1 MIFNSL
7 NKISVKRKYF
17 FIDFVLSALQPI
29 SMMNRVASVDQ
40 AVTQADQ
47 AYDALLAEILDGRLA
62 PGAKITISEVAVR
75 LGFSPG
81 SVREALSRLAA
92 EKWAVATAQKGY
104 SVAPI
109 SIEELKDLTRTRIVI
124 EQFCLRSAIAH
135 GDVEWETSI
144 VAAYHRLHR
153 IPAVVPEHPTR
164 VNKVWSAAHMIFH
177 AALTEGCDSPWML
190 TLRAM
195 LYAQSERYRHLSVA
209 LAREDRNVDAE
220 HKNILDACIAR
231 EADRACELIE
241 RHLTRTLKILVTA
254 PRLRDGPHDLNA
266 IAAQRQM

>member
-1 MIFNSL
+1 
-7 NKISVKRKYF
+7 
-17 FIDFVLSALQPI
+17 
-29 SMMNRVASVDQ
+29 MMNKVASVDQ

-124 EQFCLRSAIAH
+124 EQLCLRSAIAH

-153 IPAVVPEHPTR
+153 IPAVVPEHHLR
-164 VNKVWSAAHMIFH
+164 VNEAWSAAHMTFH
-177 AALTEGCDSPWML
+177 AALTAGCDSPWML

-209 LAREDRNVDAE
+209 LARENRDVDTE

-231 EADRACELIE
+231 QADRACELIE
-241 RHLTRTLKILVTA
+241 QHLTRTLEILVTS
-254 PRLRDGPHDLNA
+254 PPLRDGPHGLNA
-266 IAAQRQM
+266 IAAQRRM

>member
-1 MIFNSL
+1 
-7 NKISVKRKYF
+7 
-17 FIDFVLSALQPI
+17 
-29 SMMNRVASVDQ
+29 MNRVASVDQ

-47 AYDALLAEILDGRLA
+47 AYDALLAEILDSRLA

-92 EKWAVATAQKGY
+92 EKWAIATAQKGY
-104 SVAPI
+104 SVAPV

-144 VAAYHRLHR
+144 VAAYHRMHR
-153 IPAVVPEHPTR
+153 IPVLVAESASR
-164 VNKVWSAAHMIFH
+164 VNQAWSAAHMTFH
-177 AALTEGCDSPWML
+177 AALAAGCDSPWML

-209 LAREDRNVDAE
+209 LARENRDVDAE
-220 HKNILDACIAR
+220 HKNILDACITR
-231 EADRACELIE
+231 KADRACELIE
-241 RHLTRTLKILVTA
+241 QHLTRTMKILVTS

-266 IAAQRQM
+266 VAAQRRTEEMPRSRSNT

>member
-1 MIFNSL
+1 MT
-7 NKISVKRKYF
+7 RMA
-17 FIDFVLSALQPI
+17 SAE
-29 SMMNRVASVDQ
+29 Q

-47 AYDALLAEILDGRLA
+47 AYEALLAEILDGRLA

-92 EKWAVATAQKGY
+92 EKWAIATAQKGY
-104 SVAPI
+104 SVAPV

-124 EQFCLRSAIAH
+124 EQVCLRSAIAH

-153 IPAVVPEHPTR
+153 IPVMVQESASR
-164 VNKVWSAAHMIFH
+164 VNDAWSAAHLTFH
-177 AALTEGCDSPWML
+177 TALSAGCDSPWML

-209 LAREDRNVDAE
+209 LARENRDVNAE
-220 HKNILDACIAR
+220 HKDILDACIAR
-231 EADRACELIE
+231 QADRACALLEQ
-241 RHLTRTLKILVTA
+241 HLTRTLEILVTS

-266 IAAQRQM
+266 VAAQRRMEEMPRTRPNS